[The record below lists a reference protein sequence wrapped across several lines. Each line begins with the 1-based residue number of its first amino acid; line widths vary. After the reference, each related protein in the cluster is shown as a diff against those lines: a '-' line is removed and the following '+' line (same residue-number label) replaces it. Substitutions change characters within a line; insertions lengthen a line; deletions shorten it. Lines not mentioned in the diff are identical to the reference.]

1 MPESNI
7 LAGSPGEDA
16 QHDQLGDEEQT
27 AKLSIAPDMQLVG
40 QSSTLALHAVS
51 LQVAA

>member
-1 MPESNI
+1 MTNATSWVMKF
-7 LAGSPGEDA
+7 A
-16 QHDQLGDEEQT
+16 EQT

-40 QSSTLALHAVS
+40 QSSTLALHALS